1 MNKLL
6 KRLPGKL
13 KLRNKE
19 ERKKKDLFKRK
30 TNVLG
35 ERKSDKKRKSKDKWI
50 FKGKDRRKKNVVS
63 NKRLGKL
70 KSRDDRSSKTKSEWK
85 KKSDLG
91 LSENSK
97 LGKMNGR
104 EVRSRGDR
112 LRLIF
117 KRNSKRK
124 KLKSKIDRHFRF
136 NSKKS
141 NREKLRKK
149 DR

>member
-35 ERKSDKKRKSKDKWI
+35 DKKSDRKRKSKDKWI

-63 NKRLGKL
+63 NKR
-70 KSRDDRSSKTKSEWK
+70 
-85 KKSDLG
+85 
-91 LSENSK
+91 
-97 LGKMNGR
+97 
-104 EVRSRGDR
+104 
-112 LRLIF
+112 
-117 KRNSKRK
+117 
-124 KLKSKIDRHFRF
+124 
-136 NSKKS
+136 
-141 NREKLRKK
+141 
-149 DR
+149 